1 MNNLHVKTGDTVMV
15 MTGKD
20 KGTKGKVVKAFPATG
35 KIIVEGVALVK
46 RHQKPRNQQQQG
58 GIITKEAAIDASN
71 VNIVCPKCGKPTR
84 VGHKFVQVGD
94 KNVKVRVCKKANC
107 GAQID
112 N

>member
-20 KGTKGKVVKAFPATG
+20 KGTKGKVIKAFPATG
-35 KIIVEGVALVK
+35 KVIVEGVALVK
-46 RHQKPRNQQQQG
+46 KHQKPRNQQQQG
-58 GIITKEAAIDASN
+58 GIITKEAPIDASN

-94 KNVKVRVCKKANC
+94 KQVKVRVCKKPNC

>member
-20 KGTKGKVVKAFPATG
+20 KGTKGKVMKAFPATG

-84 VGHKFVQVGD
+84 VGHKFVQVGG